1 MIERDGPV
9 PITRQADLLG
19 LSRSAVYYKPVP
31 VSAKTLALMAA
42 IDKLH
47 LEYPFAG
54 KRMLS
59 ALLRQDGHV
68 VGRTHVRTLMK
79 RMGVEALYRKP
90 RISKPAP
97 GHKIYP
103 YLLRHLEINRPNQ
116 VWGMDI
122 TYVPMPRGFMYLVAV
137 LDWATRRVLS
147 WQLSNTLSADFCVE
161 AYQAA
166 VDEYGAPGIINTD
179 QGAQFTGD
187 DFVEAVTDS
196 GALLSMDGKGAW
208 KDNVFV
214 ERFWRS
220 IKYENIYLHA
230 YDTPATLR
238 KGLAKYIAFYNSRR
252 PHQALDEY
260 TPDQMYYQNALAA

>member
-1 MIERDGPV
+1 VIERDGPV

-166 VDEYGAPGIINTD
+166 VDEY
-179 QGAQFTGD
+179 
-187 DFVEAVTDS
+187 
-196 GALLSMDGKGAW
+196 
-208 KDNVFV
+208 
-214 ERFWRS
+214 
-220 IKYENIYLHA
+220 
-230 YDTPATLR
+230 
-238 KGLAKYIAFYNSRR
+238 
-252 PHQALDEY
+252 